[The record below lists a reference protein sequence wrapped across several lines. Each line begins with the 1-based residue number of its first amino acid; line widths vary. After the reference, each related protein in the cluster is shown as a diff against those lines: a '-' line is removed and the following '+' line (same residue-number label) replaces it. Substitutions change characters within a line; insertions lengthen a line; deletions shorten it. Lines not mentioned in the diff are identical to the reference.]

1 MDKIVFL
8 FNSAPL
14 PRIKKR
20 MKVALKIYEVII
32 IYWDRLLAHNF
43 EAGLNKGIHEI
54 KLTIKA
60 PQGKTLQRVLP
71 LVVFLLRALGKVLK
85 ISPNVIHAAN
95 FDMLLVACVYRLW
108 KPSVRIIYEVA
119 DLPKFQQIMFFEKIL
134 GRMVDRLI
142 LTSEYHY
149 EAYYQ
154 KIFSK
159 DQVII
164 LPNCPEKE
172 TFAHFS
178 RKLPDEDLTIGLIG
192 SLRYF
197 EQVSMLIEAVKAL
210 KGVKILI
217 AGAGPDYQKV
227 YARVL
232 GLESVEFYG
241 PYDYERDIVQLYS
254 RVDCLYSVYNADLL
268 NVRYALPNRLY
279 EAIACSLPIIVAAG
293 TRLSS
298 FVDLYQI
305 GFSVSH
311 KDAGQLIKLLAELKA
326 KRVML
331 EEKSKN
337 CSLIREQYNYEA
349 DETKLADMYRELQH

>member
-1 MDKIVFL
+1 MARIAFL

-20 MKVALKIYEVII
+20 MKVALKIYEVFI
-32 IYWDRLLAHNF
+32 IYWDRILAHNF
-43 EAGLNKGIHEI
+43 EAELNKEIHEI

-71 LVVFLLRALGKVLK
+71 LIVFFLGALGEMIK
-85 ISPNVIHAAN
+85 IRPNVVHAAN
-95 FDMLLVACVYRLW
+95 FDMLLVACVYKLW
-108 KPSVRIIYEVA
+108 RPSVRIIYEVA
-119 DLPKFQQIMFFEKIL
+119 DIPKFQQIMLFEKIL
-134 GRMVDRLI
+134 GRMVDRLV

-154 KIFSK
+154 KVFSK
-159 DQVII
+159 DRVMI

-172 TFAHFS
+172 TFASFCK
-178 RKLPDEDLTIGLIG
+178 KLPGEDLTIGLIG

-197 EQVSMLIEAVKAL
+197 DQVSMLIEAVKAL

-227 YARVL
+227 YTQVL
-232 GLESVEFYG
+232 GLEDVEFYG

-254 RVDCLYSVYNADLL
+254 RVDCLYSVYNADLI

-311 KDAGQLIKLLAELKA
+311 KDTGQLIKLLAEIKA
-326 KRVML
+326 KRTML

-337 CSLIREQYNYEA
+337 CSLIREQYNYEVY
-349 DETKLADMYRELQH
+349 EIQLAAMYRQLQN